1 MHDLVELDG
10 RPDRALDDVAAI
22 LLDADRPEY
31 LGGQFL
37 HAAIGSLDFARLP
50 DVFRTGS
57 PLAARPDRYRM
68 AIERLTVQDIA
79 VFFQEVLAVA
89 ARSSSSTSATAP

>member
-1 MHDLVELDG
+1 M
-10 RPDRALDDVAAI
+10 

-37 HAAIGSLDFARLP
+37 HAAIGSLDFDVPARVLP
-50 DVFRTGS
+50 DAAT
-57 PLAARPDRYRM
+57 PLGTRPDRYRM

-79 VFFQEVLAVA
+79 VFFQEVLAALPQLVVDLG
-89 ARSSSSTSATAP
+89 RRRGSSTSTAAAAAG